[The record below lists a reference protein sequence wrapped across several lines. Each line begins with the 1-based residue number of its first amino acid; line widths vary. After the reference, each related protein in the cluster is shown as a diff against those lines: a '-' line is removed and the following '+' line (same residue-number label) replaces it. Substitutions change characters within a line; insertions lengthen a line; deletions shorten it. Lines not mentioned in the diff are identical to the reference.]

1 MVKLQYLPLVAVLR
15 SASLLRIA
23 VCQIAPLPALLVPAP
38 KERLF
43 LFDTLVTL
51 LIHFI
56 MSVLDVCQQVG
67 HMFCAKSSKR
77 DAMALLP
84 YAFLKLA
91 IRKSLRIIAFCL
103 LVRLAMMFIFSS
115 SVR

>member
-1 MVKLQYLPLVAVLR
+1 MVKLQYFPLVAVLR

-23 VCQIAPLPALLVPAP
+23 VCQIAQLPALLVPAP

-67 HMFCAKSSKR
+67 HMFLCEVKQEGCNGIVAVCVLEISN
-77 DAMALLP
+77 
-84 YAFLKLA
+84 
-91 IRKSLRIIAFCL
+91 
-103 LVRLAMMFIFSS
+103 
-115 SVR
+115 